1 MSSKDDRIGM
11 LVSTDIKERFLESC
25 GTIPYTRMII
35 ALMRM
40 FMEMSEDE
48 KSDLV
53 KKYLLGS
60 VSLQP
65 EETC

>member
-1 MSSKDDRIGM
+1 M
-11 LVSTDIKERFLESC
+11 LVSKEIKELFLESC

-48 KSDLV
+48 KSELV
-53 KKYLLGS
+53 KKYLLGLGS
-60 VSLQP
+60 PQ
-65 EETC
+65 EEEA

>member
-11 LVSTDIKERFLESC
+11 LLSKEIKERFLESC

-48 KSDLV
+48 KSELV
-53 KKYLLGS
+53 KKYLLGLGS
-60 VSLQP
+60 PQ
-65 EETC
+65 EEEA